1 MKKAVKKNSQFRE
14 AWKRLKR
21 NKRAMVGLFILLL
34 IIFGAVFAGVLAPE
48 GYDNQDYT
56 VALKAPCWQY
66 LMGTDHYGRSI
77 LSRILYGGRIS
88 LLVGICAVALS
99 VTMGTILGS
108 VAGYYGGVVDN
119 IIMRIVDVMMAI
131 PNILLAIAICAA
143 LGNGLQNMIFAIAI
157 SSVPG
162 YARVVRSAVLS
173 VRNQEYIEAAVSN
186 GAGDARIIF
195 KYILPNC
202 LAPIIVQATMRVAGA
217 ILSASSLAFIGLGV
231 QQPVP
236 EWGAMLSAGRPY
248 FRDYWWVITFP
259 GLAIMMT
266 IYGINLFGDG
276 LRDALDPRLKH

>member
-1 MKKAVKKNSQFRE
+1 MSRKKKNNSQFRE
-14 AWKRLKR
+14 AWKRLRR
-21 NKRAMVGLFILLL
+21 NKRAMVGLFILITIML
-34 IIFGAVFAGVLAPE
+34 GAVFAGVLAPE
-48 GYDNQDYT
+48 GYDNQDYS
-56 VALKAPCWQY
+56 VVLQAPSLKY

-99 VTMGTILGS
+99 VSIGTVLGS
-108 VAGYYGGVVDN
+108 VAGYYGGAVDN
-119 IIMRIVDVMMAI
+119 VIMRIVDVMMAI
-131 PNILLAIAICAA
+131 PSILLAIAICAA

-186 GAGDARIIF
+186 GAGDMRIIF
-195 KYILPNC
+195 RYILPNC
-202 LAPIIVQATMRVAGA
+202 LAPIIVQATMRVASA

-259 GLAIMMT
+259 GLAIMLT